1 MVRGCNNAEKSTHS
15 ITEHRFHYYL
25 AVTPKAGL
33 LVRHSAPQSSFD
45 RSTKQE
51 FKSDFRCYCQRNH
64 RFVASILQALW
75 QLSVSLRS
83 LPTCMPSNSP
93 PPPPTPRPQTFHRSR
108 DPPPSI
114 SAGPI
119 ESSNIYLWGASII
132 GPSDSPYD
140 GGLFSLQISI
150 PSDYP
155 FEPPKVQFVTKI
167 FHPNVKPDGSICLD
181 ILKDQWSPALT
192 ITKVPPPSV
201 FPMPSTPVPM
211 PLA

>member
-1 MVRGCNNAEKSTHS
+1 
-15 ITEHRFHYYL
+15 
-25 AVTPKAGL
+25 
-33 LVRHSAPQSSFD
+33 
-45 RSTKQE
+45 
-51 FKSDFRCYCQRNH
+51 
-64 RFVASILQALW
+64 
-75 QLSVSLRS
+75 
-83 LPTCMPSNSP
+83 MPSNFP
-93 PPPPTPRPQTFHRSR
+93 PPPPPRPQTFYRSR

-192 ITKVPPPSV
+192 ITKVLPQSV
-201 FPMPSTPVPM
+201 FPMPSAPVPM
-211 PLA
+211 P